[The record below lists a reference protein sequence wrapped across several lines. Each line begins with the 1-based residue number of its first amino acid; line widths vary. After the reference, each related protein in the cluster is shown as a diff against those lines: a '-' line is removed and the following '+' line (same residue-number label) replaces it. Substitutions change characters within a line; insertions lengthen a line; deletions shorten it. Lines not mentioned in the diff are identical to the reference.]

1 MNAEVLIKFKG
12 DTSSADSATKKM
24 STSLGQLTKA
34 FTLGNLAAKG
44 ITKAIQLFNSG
55 LDGAITRTDALNNF
69 PKVMDN
75 LGIGAEDS
83 AEVIQDLSEKLKG
96 IPTSLDAAA
105 MAVQRFTSKNSD
117 VKESEK
123 IFLAVNNAILAGGA
137 SANIQTQALEQIS
150 QAYAKG
156 KPDMM
161 EWRSMMTAMPAQLN
175 QIAKAMG
182 YVDSSMLGEA
192 IRAKEGEK
200 EFARMIE
207 TMMKMNEE
215 SVAGFK
221 TLDEQARNATGGLST
236 SIANM
241 KTAISRGIAN
251 MIASINTALEPF
263 GGLTGVIATVGQ
275 MGEQLFTSIGQG
287 IAMILP
293 SLLTLFQTIM
303 PPLQEMMGAI
313 MPMLMNAFNTILPAI
328 IQALNMILPP
338 LTKII
343 STILPPIVS
352 LLQPVLD
359 LLKPILDMIQP
370 LIDLVMTLIEPLID
384 IINTILPPFI
394 ELLSTIAQVI
404 LPILTV
410 AFQQVGYVISGV
422 FKAAIESVRPLIEN
436 LKGIFK
442 GLTDFIGGV
451 FTGDWSRV
459 WEGVKTIFSNIAQAI
474 GNIFK
479 APINFIIDLINVFIR
494 GLNKIKIPDWVP
506 AVGGKGINIPEIPK
520 LAVGTNYVPQD
531 TLAMVHKGEAVV
543 PKKFNPYAN
552 GLNSNT
558 IGTMQNNNPRP
569 IINIY
574 ADFEMDPMGQVVS
587 NIKTFGG
594 GAKNDYNY
602 GQGV

>member
-24 STSLGQLTKA
+24 NTSLGQLTKA

-44 ITKAIQLFNSG
+44 ITKAIQVFNSG

-75 LGIGAEDS
+75 LGIS
-83 AEVIQDLSEKLKG
+83 ANESADVIQDLSEKLKG
-96 IPTSLDAAA
+96 IPTTLDAAA
-105 MAVQRFTSKNSD
+105 LSVQRFTSKNGD

-137 SANIQTQALEQIS
+137 SAQIQSQALEQIS

-161 EWRSMMTAMPAQLN
+161 EWRTLMTAMPAQLN
-175 QIAKAMG
+175 QVAKAMG
-182 YVDSSMLGEA
+182 YVDSAMLGEA
-192 IRAKEGEK
+192 VRAKEGDK
-200 EFARMIE
+200 EFARMID

-236 SIANM
+236 SIQNM

-263 GGLTGVIATVGQ
+263 GGLSGVIKSVGQ
-275 MGEQLFTSIGQG
+275 IGEQVFTSIGQG
-287 IAMILP
+287 IAMVLP
-293 SLLTLFQTIM
+293 SLITLFQTIM
-303 PPLQEMMGAI
+303 PPLQEMMTRI
-313 MPMLMNAFNTILPAI
+313 MPMLMSIFNTLMPAI
-328 IQALNMILPP
+328 TQALNMILPP
-338 LTKII
+338 LVQII
-343 STILPPIVS
+343 SAILPPILS
-352 LLQPVLD
+352 LLQPILG
-359 LLKPILDMIQP
+359 LLQPILNLIQP
-370 LIDLVMTLIEPLID
+370 LISGIMTLLEPLMEL
-384 IINTILPPFI
+384 INTILPPIIDLINEVANNVLPSFQWAF
-394 ELLSTIAQVI
+394 ELAGK
-404 LPILTV
+404 
-410 AFQQVGYVISGV
+410 AISGV
-422 FKAAIESVRPLIEN
+422 FKAAISSVKPIIEN

-451 FTGDWSRV
+451 FTGNWSRA
-459 WEGVKTIFSNIAQAI
+459 WEGVKNIFSNIAQAL

-479 APINFIIDLINVFIR
+479 APINFIIDAINLFIR
-494 GLNKIKIPDWVP
+494 GLNKIEIPDWVP
-506 AVGGKGINIPEIPK
+506 VVGGMGFHIEELPK
-520 LAVGTNYVPQD
+520 LATGTNYVPED
-531 TLAMVHKGEAVV
+531 TLAMIHKGEAVV

-552 GLNSNT
+552 GLNSST
-558 IGTMQNNNPRP
+558 IGTMQNSSPRP
-569 IINIY
+569 IINVY
-574 ADFEMDPMGQVVS
+574 ADFEMDPIGQVVS
-587 NIKTFGG
+587 NIKTFSG
-594 GAKNDYNY
+594 GAKNDFNY

>member
-44 ITKAIQLFNSG
+44 ITKSIQVFNSG
-55 LDGAITRTDALNNF
+55 LDGAITRSDALNNF
-69 PKVMDN
+69 PKVMSN
-75 LGIGAEDS
+75 LGIGTDQAS
-83 AEVIQDLSEKLKG
+83 SSISTLSEKLKG
-96 IPTSLDAAA
+96 LPTSLDAAA
-105 MAVQRFTSKNSD
+105 MSVQRLTSKNGNVEDST
-117 VKESEK
+117 K
-123 IFLAVNNAILAGGA
+123 IFLALNNAILAGGA
-137 SANIQTQALEQIS
+137 SAETQASAIEQIS

-161 EWRSMMTAMPAQLN
+161 EWRSMMTAMPAQLK
-175 QIAKAMG
+175 QVATAMG
-182 YVDSSMLGEA
+182 YIDADALGSALRDGSTSMDDFMNTIVKLNETG
-192 IRAKEGEK
+192 IEGFEN
-200 EFARMIE
+200 FD
-207 TMMKMNEE
+207 T
-215 SVAGFK
+215 
-221 TLDEQARNATGGLST
+221 QARNATGGIAT
-236 SIANM
+236 SITNM

-275 MGEQLFTSIGQG
+275 IGEQLFTSLGQG

-293 SLLTLFQTIM
+293 SLITLFQTIM

-343 STILPPIVS
+343 GAILPPMVS

-359 LLKPILDMIQP
+359 LLKPILDTIQP
-370 LIDLVMTLIEPLID
+370 LIDLVMALIEPLID

-394 ELLSTIAQVI
+394 ELLSTIAQAI
-404 LPILTV
+404 LPVLTA
-410 AFQQVGYVISGV
+410 AFEQVGYVISGV

-574 ADFEMDPMGQVVS
+574 ADFEMDPIGQVVS